1 MVETESTGGW
11 LDFSRNRPL
20 TSFEVPGRAEDGAEV
35 EHAQL
40 ALPGRAFRVEGAGS
54 VVVVENEFEVLP
66 EDEPRHFIA
75 PLRAVPLEGVAGCGP
90 GG

>member
-1 MVETESTGGW
+1 
-11 LDFSRNRPL
+11 
-20 TSFEVPGRAEDGAEV
+20 
-35 EHAQL
+35 
-40 ALPGRAFRVEGAGS
+40 
-54 VVVVENEFEVLP
+54 VVVENEFEVLP